1 MTIEPKI
8 KNPRLTLY
16 AFHLWADFDEGYQ
29 TEAKNAQAFWYNF
42 AKEVGKELK
51 SEELQNFPE
60 KLTKTI
66 PKDENWENLLLLPD
80 GKRKLPLSP
89 IPIAENLMRKGAFR
103 AEKIQDTYAVE
114 LTLSCQE
121 KDTPINPRDLKAF
134 NPNGCLLQSTIKA
147 SLGQTILLYAEPTI
161 FVDYRTLAD
170 DCVAGLVDSKINPP
184 PKFIS
189 QGKLFGSPIFEYN
202 NRELNPELNCH
213 ILVLLKQNP
222 NTLDSFNKEFDISL
236 KNLLFY
242 RRKVLYAYYRAK
254 FYYGDGQKQASHLEK
269 QIPKF
274 SDIEKEP
281 ELEKRLTELKNLL
294 ANIRKSGFEYSK
306 FLRFVREC
314 HNTTTTNI
322 ENFKT
327 ALKEVD
333 TVKLDDDNL
342 EIWNRFLDLASNT
355 YLKQIEVDLNYLIA
369 GQNFF
374 QEMIANIRGMLE
386 IEQIEADQ
394 EIQRSLVKQVKESKA
409 LQETLLVQVEVDRK
423 IQENLV
429 TQIQKSKALQQSLL
443 QLQKEIKDSSTQDT
457 ISSRH
462 LNITIALVGAGMGGA
477 GIVATSYALVKPEQ
491 PLLMPWVKND
501 GTVHPFTQSILW
513 SLFSASFLVFLVALI
528 LLLKICFFR
537 KDNE

>member
-1 MTIEPKI
+1 MTIEAKV
-8 KNPRLTLY
+8 KNPILTLY

-29 TEAKNAQAFWYNF
+29 TKAKNAQAFWYNF

-147 SLGQTILLYAEPTI
+147 SLGQTILLYAEPNI

-170 DCVAGLVDSKINPP
+170 ACVAGLVDSKINPS

-189 QGKLFGSPIFEYN
+189 QGKLFGSPIFEYD

-222 NTLDSFNKEFDISL
+222 NTLDSFNPEFDISL

-254 FYYGDGQKQASHLEK
+254 VYYGDGQKQASDLEK

-281 ELEKRLTELKNLL
+281 ALEKRLTELKDLL

-306 FLRFVREC
+306 SLRFVREC

-322 ENFKT
+322 ENFKN

-333 TVKLDDDNL
+333 PVKLDDDNL
-342 EIWNRFLDLASNT
+342 EIWYRFSDLASNT

-369 GQNFF
+369 GQNLF

-386 IEQIEADQ
+386 IEQIE
-394 EIQRSLVKQVKESKA
+394 
-409 LQETLLVQVEVDRK
+409 TDRK
-423 IQENLV
+423 
-429 TQIQKSKALQQSLL
+429 
-443 QLQKEIKDSSTQDT
+443 SSEKDT
-457 ISSRH
+457 ISSRN
-462 LNITIALVGAGMGGA
+462 LNITIAVVGGGMAAA
-477 GIVATSYALVKPEQ
+477 GIVATSYGLIKPEQ
-491 PLLMPWVKND
+491 PLLMPWDKNA
-501 GTVHPFTQSILW
+501 GSLHPFTQSVFW
-513 SLFSASFLVFLVALI
+513 SLLIGLIPVLLWALI
-528 LLLKICFFR
+528 WFFVLR
-537 KDNE
+537 KHKVVGAGSPKSDRKNDESTKPAP